1 MTGQENHNFTWNARM
16 QVSLK
21 LPYDISVQSTFNHRS
36 RMVISQGYRKA
47 YYGLDMGVRKNFFD
61 KKLTLSVNC
70 RDVLDS
76 RKWQNYTSSD
86 TFTRHQK
93 NWRQSRTV
101 NFTLT
106 WNSGNMKRKNREE
119 GRDEQG
125 DDQGEGDMQNSF
137 GGGGGED

>member
-1 MTGQENHNFTWNARM
+1 M

-21 LPYDISVQSTFNHRS
+21 LPYDISVQSTFNYRS

-47 YYGLDMGVRKNFFD
+47 NYGLDMGVRKNFFD

-86 TFTRHQK
+86 TFTRYQK
-93 NWRQSRTV
+93 NRRQSR
-101 NFTLT
+101 NFRLTLT
-106 WNSGNMKRKNREE
+106 WNFGNMKQKKNNREDGE
-119 GRDEQG
+119 RGEQG
-125 DDQGEGDMQNSF
+125 EQGEQDNDMQNSF
-137 GGGGGED
+137 GGGDME